1 VTQIDLNDVNLN
13 DAGECKAFGRTL
25 ADLLLFSLR
34 SRPLDR
40 QYRELMRTYD
50 ESMALRM
57 VFDGLL
63 EGLGAEVIERHPN
76 LGLVVGVTSSDSPLL
91 ENIRRDSQDADE
103 RRVMAVVLA
112 TLLALYYPADAL
124 EDPTLA
130 PHPVTAR
137 EVHEKIGRIV
147 TPLRAEAMKAEDRD
161 RTTIW
166 ELVDARMGLERTK
179 NDRGYRKGTVA
190 HGIDHCFRLLKNRG
204 LVTEVRIV
212 DEEAAYRPTLH
223 FFSLVSNRLNH
234 SLYTEISAALSAQLA
249 ASAQAKD

>member
-1 VTQIDLNDVNLN
+1 
-13 DAGECKAFGRTL
+13 
-25 ADLLLFSLR
+25 
-34 SRPLDR
+34 
-40 QYRELMRTYD
+40 
-50 ESMALRM
+50 
-57 VFDGLL
+57 
-63 EGLGAEVIERHPN
+63 
-76 LGLVVGVTSSDSPLL
+76 
-91 ENIRRDSQDADE
+91 
-103 RRVMAVVLA
+103 MAVVLA
-112 TLLALYYPADAL
+112 TLLALYYPTYAL

-147 TPLRAEAMKAEDRD
+147 TPLRAEAVKAEDRD

-234 SLYTEISAALSAQLA
+234 SLYTEISGNCPGMGNVRRLSAWRSGWVR
-249 ASAQAKD
+249 ASLMRQGRSSPAFGQYRRCRAGW